1 MISVNKDVGKNVKI
15 GVKEKSKLSNNEY
28 IYVIEII
35 YNCLYGG
42 DIVQYEFKINIE
54 DCGTAAMYW
63 TKVCGDPLCILLL
76 LYFFFFLSFVLYFYY
91 YYYYYYFFFFV
102 ERRDG
107 FTVKS

>member
-76 LYFFFFLSFVLYFYY
+76 LYFFFFVFCSLLLLLLLLL
-91 YYYYYYFFFFV
+91 FFFL
-102 ERRDG
+102 
-107 FTVKS
+107 